1 MLCIILVVS
10 SHHMCGHIDCICVL
24 HNSSESNRI
33 ESYRIVSY
41 LMLPFE
47 LNYTIYNI
55 YFIHIIE
62 IVVQIVVGTM

>member
-33 ESYRIVSY
+33 ESYRIVSNVAIRTKLY
-41 LMLPFE
+41 
-47 LNYTIYNI
+47 YI
-55 YFIHIIE
+55 
-62 IVVQIVVGTM
+62 